1 MLLCGFFSAKT
12 QSFCG
17 FENGDMCGFTQE
29 TETDHFDWTRTKGD
43 TPSGDTGPAGD
54 HTCGGVKGAGKQRA
68 VGLGHG
74 YSRTSLCSKPT
85 ECQWIWTMMLLGEF
99 YKYFIGKS
107 EFQYLRSIL
116 NRTLQISSNIFLT
129 STKLYPVFFKTIIT
143 KDIQRPGVYYNN
155 LSRIKGP
162 IHPVIWLLHWPSS
175 LHVSG
180 CSWCRRW
187 AGVNGDQSIG
197 LMPPPS
203 DVWSCYPLYTFGL
216 SPEELSSLY
225 NLLHLDMQPS
235 MSMLCNFLSEDKLIQ
250 FHLQKCFYFRYTS
263 IYHDFHVKRNENR
276 AILSGATKMC
286 LFRNGVNRLSFQY

>member
-129 STKLYPVFFKTIIT
+129 STKLYPVFFKTILT

-162 IHPVIWLLHWPSS
+162 IHPVIWLLRWPSS
-175 LHVSG
+175 LHERPCWGVPGVADEQVLMVTKVSG
-180 CSWCRRW
+180 WCRHPQMSGR
-187 AGVNGDQSIG
+187 VTLSIR
-197 LMPPPS
+197 LVCLRRNSPACIIYCTSTCNPRCRCCVIFCQKTNWFS
-203 DVWSCYPLYTFGL
+203 FIYKNAFISVTLQYITTF
-216 SPEELSSLY
+216 
-225 NLLHLDMQPS
+225 
-235 MSMLCNFLSEDKLIQ
+235 MLKEMKTGQ
-250 FHLQKCFYFRYTS
+250 FCP
-263 IYHDFHVKRNENR
+263 V
-276 AILSGATKMC
+276 
-286 LFRNGVNRLSFQY
+286 